1 MQILRQSTS
10 VSVML
15 GPFVNSSDGVT
26 TEESL
31 TLTQSDLQLS
41 KNGGAAAQKN
51 DATSA
56 THIYGGNYSVPLD
69 ATDTGT
75 LGSLTLM
82 CKKSG
87 ALPVKADFIVVTAN
101 VYDTLFSTDKLDVEV
116 SVNHDKTGYSLIQ
129 EFPANFADLAIT
141 ATTGKVTVGT
151 NDDKTGYSL
160 TQSFPA
166 NFADLTITPTTGKVT
181 VGTNDDKTGYSISGT
196 KTTLDDLNDISTG
209 DVNTEVTNVLST
221 TTVKADIESI
231 SGDTI
236 AADNLES
243 QYDGTGL
250 IGDNYPAN
258 QKQVGL
264 ISSGAAAIAT
274 TAESATITTGTE
286 TGTYANTVEA
296 DETFHIVEPSGGVTD
311 FYYQF
316 DIGPNALP
324 VGIDWEGYANGQGD
338 KYESYAWNWTSSSW
352 EQIGTCEGINGTSL
366 RTMSRILTAAH
377 VGTSGG
383 DVGKVRFRIYSTTGS
398 KIATD
403 RLLCTY
409 SIVAPTAT
417 EIRTE
422 MEDTGTKLS
431 SIDSHIQT
439 DITADILGHLD
450 VDVSSRAPAHEY
462 DTEMAR
468 ITDNVATE
476 AKQDIAQSDLD
487 TITGADGVVLASSQ
501 PNYAP
506 NTVVP
511 DPAGTAPTAEE
522 IRAEM
527 EKSGTKLS
535 LVLEDTNELQTNQ
548 GNWVTA
554 TTVALNTQ
562 GKADVKAEVDAA
574 LEEYDPPTKAE
585 LDIAE
590 SNIRG
595 SDSDTLKTISDQI
608 DNLNDPSASAI
619 ADAVWDEAIADH
631 TTSTTFGGKNQK
643 GVPSETVEDYKADVS
658 GLAVEANV
666 ETHVTN
672 SLNSYDPPT
681 RAELTN
687 DKNAIISEVN
697 ANGAKIDALNDLS
710 AEEVNAEVA
719 DVLKTDTVAEMSQ
732 GAPPA
737 TPTMEQILNYLYRK
751 FRNKTETTATED
763 AVYDDAGTT
772 KLFKSTISDD
782 GETFTKGKYKSGA

>member
-10 VSVML
+10 VNVML

-51 DATSA
+51 DSSSA

-87 ALPVKADFIVVTAN
+87 ALPVKADFMVVTAN
-101 VYDTLFSTDKLDVEV
+101 VYDTLFSTDKLNVEV
-116 SVNHDKTGYSLIQ
+116 SVN
-129 EFPANFADLAIT
+129 N
-141 ATTGKVTVGT
+141 
-151 NDDKTGYSL
+151 
-160 TQSFPA
+160 
-166 NFADLTITPTTGKVT
+166 
-181 VGTNDDKTGYSISGT
+181 DKTGYSISGT

-221 TTVKADIESI
+221 TTVKADVESI
-231 SGDTI
+231 SGDTT
-236 AADNLES
+236 AAVNLKS

-250 IGDNYPAN
+250 LGDNYPAN

-286 TGTYANTVEA
+286 TGTYTNTREA
-296 DETFHIVEPSGGVTD
+296 DGTFHIVEPSGGVTD

-316 DIGPNALP
+316 DIGSNALP
-324 VGIDWEGYANGQGD
+324 VGIDWMGYGNGQGD
-338 KYESYAWNWTSSSW
+338 EYETYAWNWDSSSW
-352 EQIGTCEGINGTSL
+352 DQIGTCEGINGTSI
-366 RTMSRILTAAH
+366 RVFSRVLTVAH

-398 KIATD
+398 KVATD
-403 RLLCTY
+403 RVLCTY

-431 SIDSHIQT
+431 
-439 DITADILGHLD
+439 
-450 VDVSSRAPAHEY
+450 
-462 DTEMAR
+462 
-468 ITDNVATE
+468 
-476 AKQDIAQSDLD
+476 
-487 TITGADGVVLASSQ
+487 
-501 PNYAP
+501 
-506 NTVVP
+506 
-511 DPAGTAPTAEE
+511 
-522 IRAEM
+522 
-527 EKSGTKLS
+527 
-535 LVLEDTNELQTNQ
+535 LVLEDTDELQANQ

-585 LDIAE
+585 LDTAE

-643 GVPSETVEDYKADVS
+643 GVPSETLDDYKADVS
-658 GLAVEANV
+658 DLAVEANV

-672 SLNSYDPPT
+672 SLNSYDLPT
-681 RAELTN
+681 RAELTS
-687 DKNAIISEVN
+687 DKNAIITEVN

-763 AVYDDAGTT
+763 AVYDDTGTT
-772 KLFKSTISDD
+772 KLFKATISDD
-782 GETFTKGKYKSGA
+782 GETFTKGEYESGE